1 MFAKSSADRLKPKAL
16 VLEPKLQVWVASAGA
31 CGEPKCGRATKS
43 GGFCNVSAPCKRHK
57 SQADEENSMTAEDKL
72 SCKIERGTC
81 DVTLRDGEDI
91 CDNIKGRCDWHA
103 PDSQRCQSMIE
114 RDPERRCWNY
124 RQEAS
129 DYCRDYHEFPNVSVN
144 AKAYGEDC
152 CRHPKKVC
160 ERAEFLMKYYPIA
173 DPDRFSISTG
183 DFLGY
188 IRRQSGRDD
197 LCQVVYNI
205 PRHSPPIAEVEK
217 IIEMPLLL
225 HGNVTACAGHVN
237 HTLSDHGSQCRA
249 LATDTGFKIQMGDT
263 EVARITI

>member
-1 MFAKSSADRLKPKAL
+1 
-16 VLEPKLQVWVASAGA
+16 
-31 CGEPKCGRATKS
+31 
-43 GGFCNVSAPCKRHK
+43 
-57 SQADEENSMTAEDKL
+57 
-72 SCKIERGTC
+72 
-81 DVTLRDGEDI
+81 
-91 CDNIKGRCDWHA
+91 
-103 PDSQRCQSMIE
+103 MIE

-129 DYCRDYHEFPNVSVN
+129 DYCRYHHEFPNVSVN

-152 CRHPKKVC
+152 CRDPKKVC

-197 LCQVVYNI
+197 LCQVVYKITRNST
-205 PRHSPPIAEVEK
+205 PFADVEK
-217 IIEMPLLL
+217 IIGMLLPV
-225 HGNVTACAGHVN
+225 HGNATACAAHVN
-237 HTLSDHGSQCRA
+237 HTLSDRGSQCRV
-249 LATDTGFKIQMGDT
+249 LAIQTGFNIQMNDT